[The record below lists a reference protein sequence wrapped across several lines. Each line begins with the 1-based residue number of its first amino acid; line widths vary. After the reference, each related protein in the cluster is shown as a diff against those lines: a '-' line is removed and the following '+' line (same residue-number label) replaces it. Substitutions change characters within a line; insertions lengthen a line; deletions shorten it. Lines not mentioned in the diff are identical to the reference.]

1 MRRRAPTLTAL
12 LLVLLL
18 SACGRERIPV
28 PDAVRPAVPRGVEIG
43 SYPEYGVSFQA
54 PGGWGLRKGPLPLL
68 STANSGSAVIAV
80 WRYDRAEPLPRS
92 RSDVDAAR
100 NRLVEAIKIRDKTFE
115 VASSRRTKVDGA
127 PAVEVAGTG
136 TIEGN
141 RRRIRSTHVYAKGSE
156 VIVDTY
162 AAPEDFDR
170 VDRAAFR
177 PVVDSLKIDPPAG

>member
-12 LLVLLL
+12 LLALLL
-18 SACGRERIPV
+18 SACGRERIAV
-28 PDAVRPAVPRGVEIG
+28 PEGVRPATPRGVEVAA
-43 SYPEYGVSFQA
+43 YPEFGVRYEA

-68 STANSGSAVIAV
+68 STANSGSAMIAV
-80 WRYDRAEPLPRS
+80 WRYDRAEPLPRAPA
-92 RSDVDAAR
+92 DLDAAR
-100 NRLVEAIKIRDKTFE
+100 NRLVEAIKIRDRTFE

-127 PAVEVAGTG
+127 PAIEVVGTG

-162 AAPEDFDR
+162 AAAGDFDR
-170 VDRAAFR
+170 ANRLAFQQ
-177 PVVDSLKIDPPAG
+177 VVDTLKIDPPS